1 MDGFILS
8 AFDVAH
14 YLPKSKKEIKRLKMK
29 YPIYAL
35 GQVGIASVS
44 KVGRV
49 RKVWTSL
56 LRLLAP

>member
-1 MDGFILS
+1 MDLF
-8 AFDVAH
+8 V
-14 YLPKSKKEIKRLKMK
+14 LPSMLHIIYQKVRKKIKRLKMK
-29 YPIYAL
+29 SPIYAL

-44 KVGRV
+44 KVGMV